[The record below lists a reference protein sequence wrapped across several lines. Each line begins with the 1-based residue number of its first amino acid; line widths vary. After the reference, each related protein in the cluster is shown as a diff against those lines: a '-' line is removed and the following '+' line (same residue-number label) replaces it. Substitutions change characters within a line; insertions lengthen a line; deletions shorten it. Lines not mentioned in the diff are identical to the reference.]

1 MPALHQWQTAVAFT
15 YICKVGCRAGVL
27 GLGQSW
33 ITLLSGFQCREFP
46 SVSASFI
53 LFEGFWNTLYPHMS
67 RFSSSQFYRHN
78 LRLCIQITVIFLSF
92 SLGRKN
98 FSEVFTHFLTK
109 LTNIYV
115 YSKWLKTNVDNHRC
129 LGACHHPILS
139 CCFRLICQ
147 RKLKRKKIN
156 FYDIKFS
163 QVFHT
168 LLNILKG

>member
-1 MPALHQWQTAVAFT
+1 MIPIFLQHGRRSLSMPALHQWQTAVAFT
-15 YICKVGCRAGVL
+15 YICKVGYRAGVL

-67 RFSSSQFYRHN
+67 HFSSSQFYQHN

-98 FSEVFTHFLTK
+98 FSEFFTHFLTK

-115 YSKWLKTNVDNHRC
+115 YSKWLKKVLTITDV
-129 LGACHHPILS
+129 LEPIITPFLAAAS
-139 CCFRLICQ
+139 
-147 RKLKRKKIN
+147 
-156 FYDIKFS
+156 
-163 QVFHT
+163 
-168 LLNILKG
+168 G